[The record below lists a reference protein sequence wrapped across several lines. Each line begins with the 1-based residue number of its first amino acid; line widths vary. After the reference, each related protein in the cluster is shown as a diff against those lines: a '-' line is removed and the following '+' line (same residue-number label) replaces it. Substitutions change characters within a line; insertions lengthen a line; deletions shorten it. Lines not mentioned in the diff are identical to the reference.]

1 MTDYRYDPDL
11 DLKETEASEQMDD
24 IRDMEDRLES
34 AIELALEMGKRYGT
48 FSDVAN
54 LLNEV
59 LHDIRVEKE
68 NLEDDLT
75 AMQEEIDRRGGML

>member
-34 AIELALEMGKRYGT
+34 AIELALEMGRRYGT

-75 AMQEEIDRRGGML
+75 AMREEIDRRGGVL

>member
-1 MTDYRYDPDL
+1 MSEYRYDPDL
-11 DLKETEASEQMDD
+11 DLRETEATEQLDD

-34 AIELALEMGKRYGT
+34 AIELALDMGKRYGT
-48 FSDVAN
+48 FYDVAN

-59 LHDIRVEKE
+59 LHDIRIEKE

-75 AMQEEIDRRGGML
+75 DMREEIDRRGGVL

>member
-1 MTDYRYDPDL
+1 MSEYRYDPDL
-11 DLKETEASEQMDD
+11 DLRETEASEQLDD

-75 AMQEEIDRRGGML
+75 AMREEIDRRGGVL